1 MKMQGEVESVQENT
15 TSGESLEKKTISGEW
30 LREKVTSGE
39 SLEENKISG
48 GLLRENITSRRLLG
62 RKHNIGGSV
71 TSKQQYDDVWG
82 IIYTSSMR
90 AHSL

>member
-15 TSGESLEKKTISGEW
+15 TSGESLEKNTISGKW
-30 LREKVTSGE
+30 LRENITSGE

-48 GLLRENITSRRLLG
+48 ELLRENITSRRLLG

-82 IIYTSSMR
+82 ILYTSSMR